1 MWLSGHGIT
10 KHFRL
15 WIWLFRNSGVKRA
28 GSIEMA
34 ASLAQSEF
42 VYRSGTSPD
51 IYTFTIV
58 SDSMGNISVR
68 DIQDPYGFVL
78 SPYTLIPQSVTTDID
93 TAMAQVET
101 ILALTSAVN
110 GTLTFTAETEKSVT
124 FASAFADTNYRV
136 QTTSDV
142 FAPFRITNKTVLGFT
157 IQAGA
162 TVTGSVGYDVF
173 A

>member
-1 MWLSGHGIT
+1 
-10 KHFRL
+10 
-15 WIWLFRNSGVKRA
+15 
-28 GSIEMA
+28 MA
-34 ASLAQSEF
+34 ATLAQSEF

-58 SDSMGNISVR
+58 SDSLGNISVR
-68 DIQDPYGFVL
+68 DIQDPYGFVI
-78 SPYTLIPQSVTTDID
+78 SPYTQIPQSVTTDIG

-110 GTLTFTAETEKSVT
+110 GTLTFAAETEKTVT
-124 FASAFADTNYRV
+124 FASAFASTSYRV
-136 QTTSDV
+136 QVTSDV

-157 IQAGA
+157 VQAGS
-162 TVTGSVGYDVF
+162 TITGTVGYDVF

>member
-1 MWLSGHGIT
+1 
-10 KHFRL
+10 
-15 WIWLFRNSGVKRA
+15 
-28 GSIEMA
+28 MA

-58 SDSMGNISVR
+58 SDTLGNISVR

-78 SPYTLIPQSVTTDID
+78 SPYTQIPQSVTTDINS
-93 TAMAQVET
+93 AMAQVET

-110 GTLTFTAETEKSVT
+110 GTLTFASETEKTVT
-124 FASAFADTNYRV
+124 FASAFASTSYRV
-136 QTTSDV
+136 QVTSDV

-157 IQAGA
+157 VQAGS
-162 TVTGSVGYDVF
+162 TITGTVGYDVF
-173 A
+173 V

>member
-1 MWLSGHGIT
+1 
-10 KHFRL
+10 
-15 WIWLFRNSGVKRA
+15 
-28 GSIEMA
+28 MA
-34 ASLAQSEF
+34 TLAQSEF

-58 SDSMGNISVR
+58 SDSQGNISVR
-68 DIQDPYGFVL
+68 DIQDPYGFVI
-78 SPYTLIPQSVTTDID
+78 SPYTQIPQSVTTDIGS
-93 TAMAQVET
+93 AMTQVET

-110 GTLTFTAETEKSVT
+110 GTLTFAAETEKTVT
-124 FASAFADTNYRV
+124 FAEAFSNTDYRV

-157 IQAGA
+157 VQAGS
-162 TVTGSVGYDVF
+162 TITGTVGYDVF